1 MLSILISIII
11 TITLMLIIRQQNRTQ
26 KGTKIVI
33 KEVKAMLNKIPKRMI
48 MHALR
53 QLILCLIK
61 IYKFLSLKLSIIL

>member
-1 MLSILISIII
+1 
-11 TITLMLIIRQQNRTQ
+11 MLIIRQQSRTQ

-33 KEVKAMLNKIPKRMI
+33 KEVKAMLNKIQKKMT